1 MIKANELRIGNLVLQ
16 DGKMKSVNYIDAAF
30 VYKFVSFKGEEFNA
44 DNLYADREC
53 DPIPLT
59 EEILLKCG
67 FKKSPICGAYYID
80 VDDELQI
87 YVGTTKR
94 ISLIN
99 KLDEDEHYSIIQVH
113 SLHQLQNLYF
123 ALTGEE
129 LTVNI

>member
-1 MIKANELRIGNLVLQ
+1 MIQANELRIGNLVLQ

-30 VYKFVSFKGEEFNA
+30 VYKFVAFKGEEFNA

-67 FKKSPICGAYYID
+67 IEVKDGYCEID
-80 VDDELQI
+80 
-87 YVGTTKR
+87 R
-94 ISLIN
+94 IEFEWDSENGLMLDNISILIN
-99 KLDEDEHYSIIQVH
+99 PYKRLHQ
-113 SLHQLQNLYF
+113 LHQLQNLYF
-123 ALTGEE
+123 ALTGQE